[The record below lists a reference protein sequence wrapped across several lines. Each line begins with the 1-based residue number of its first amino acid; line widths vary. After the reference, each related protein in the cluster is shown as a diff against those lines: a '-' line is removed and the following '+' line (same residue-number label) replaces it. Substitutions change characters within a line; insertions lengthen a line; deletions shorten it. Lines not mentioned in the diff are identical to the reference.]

1 MSLFHASLHGKLWNM
16 GSTFKYGSFIC
27 SVYTGEPLKV
37 SNFWSSDTLFGI
49 LSTFE
54 YVLFIYF
61 NCLTCFY
68 LSLGNKLC
76 FIAQFQTLMIQVF
89 VKDWH
94 GKTHMFRLPKNATT
108 VRPKKTDF
116 NSIYT
121 FLQSLLVK
129 WSTGPKSG
137 KS

>member
-1 MSLFHASLHGKLWNM
+1 MLLYM
-16 GSTFKYGSFIC
+16 GSYGIWTVLLIMAVLF
-27 SVYTGEPLKV
+27 VQFTGEPLTV

-49 LSTFE
+49 SATFE
-54 YVLFIYF
+54 FMLVDLFNMF
-61 NCLTCFY
+61 
-68 LSLGNKLC
+68 LSLPGNILC
-76 FIAQFQTLMIQVF
+76 FIPQFQTLMIQVF
-89 VKDWH
+89 IKDWQ

-116 NSIYT
+116 KSMYT
-121 FLQSLLVK
+121 FLQLLLVK